1 MLTIYYTQLNI
12 DSVTSGTSW
21 HNCHSIYIQESP
33 ACILQV
39 GATFIWR
46 ECTAIENLNF
56 ERRRCSRPSRCI

>member
-39 GATFIWR
+39 GGFDCYISFHLYT
-46 ECTAIENLNF
+46 NLHMDNIYVWLAGAC
-56 ERRRCSRPSRCI
+56 R

>member
-39 GATFIWR
+39 GDLTVI
-46 ECTAIENLNF
+46 
-56 ERRRCSRPSRCI
+56 